1 MSQSLWLGL
10 PLYILYISCVDM
22 SHIGWHIYYSPAFL
36 HRFLDHYDRGN
47 LVVMRHH
54 SSLASRKSVGVGKL
68 LFSVG
73 FLLTILRSGH
83 GGEYSERYSTS
94 LKWDIY
100 YVHVSV
106 R

>member
-1 MSQSLWLGL
+1 
-10 PLYILYISCVDM
+10 M

-36 HRFLDHYDRGN
+36 HKFLDHYDRGSS
-47 LVVMRHH
+47 VVMRHH
-54 SSLASRKSVGVGKL
+54 SSLGSPLVLGNL

-94 LKWDIY
+94 LKLDIY